1 VEKIAETQVFPPL
14 PKERKQKKIDPSSQ
28 IDGCAETTPRKRK
41 RKNDANP
48 AVSDLPSE
56 THNPVEEDEHME
68 ADEPMEEED
77 KPEKESDGLEDFWND
92 MSLAIESSKV

>member
-1 VEKIAETQVFPPL
+1 MTAETQVFPAL

-28 IDGCAETTPRKRK
+28 VDGDVETMPRKRK

-56 THNPVEEDEHME
+56 THNPVEEDEPME
-68 ADEPMEEED
+68 EDELIEEED
-77 KPEKESDGLEDFWND
+77 KPEKESDGLDDFWND
-92 MSLAIESSKV
+92 FSLAVESSKV